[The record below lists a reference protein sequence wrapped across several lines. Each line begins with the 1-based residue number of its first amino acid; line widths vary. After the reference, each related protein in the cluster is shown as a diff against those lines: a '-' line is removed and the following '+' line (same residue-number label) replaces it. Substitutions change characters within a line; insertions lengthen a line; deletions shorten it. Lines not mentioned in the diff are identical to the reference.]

1 MEFDFLVLSGDSR
14 PLLTFAL
21 KLLTVIIDGI
31 KPMRL
36 ANYSHI
42 PAAVQIVVDKI
53 IISALLQGLFVS
65 NALYPRHHSRY

>member
-42 PAAVQIVVDKI
+42 LVAVQVVVDKI
-53 IISALLQGLFVS
+53 IISALLQRLFGS
-65 NALYPRHHSRY
+65 NALYPRHHNRY